1 MYLYIL
7 ISGVVIFFLVL
18 YQERKINRHQ
28 NRKLSGTYLTFYLD
42 SIKQRL
48 NEDTDILKRYL
59 LGTRPWSVKKA
70 KNSFIAIIILFI
82 FLLVN
87 QNWLKYDILI
97 FLGMTLLVEIVI
109 LLNMARS
116 RMKKEFESGF
126 MEVLSTLTASVMAGS
141 SIHQAL
147 HRCGETIEGPV
158 GEEFSRINRRLNVGE
173 DPEYV
178 LLDAWRRFRYDEFYY
193 FIMIILMSIQ
203 RGGQLK
209 ILIGRLSRVLM
220 DNKAMENKKKA
231 MTSEARSS
239 SKIVAAIPLLFF
251 MGMKYLNPENYDF
264 IINERLGN
272 YVLYYVICSEVLGLF
287 IIWIL
292 IKRAT

>member
-1 MYLYIL
+1 MFYFVLL
-7 ISGVVIFFLVL
+7 AGFFLL
-18 YQERKINRHQ
+18 IIIICSERKINLHQ
-28 NRKLSGTYLTFYLD
+28 RKKLPSSVLYHYLVE
-42 SIKQRL
+42 KKRL
-48 NEDTDILKRYL
+48 LFENVNMIMFFLFGGKPYNI
-59 LGTRPWSVKKA
+59 KKA
-70 KNSFIAIIILFI
+70 KAGFCAISFLVCL
-82 FLLVN
+82 LLVN
-87 QNWLKYDILI
+87 HYWFKFDMLF
-97 FLGMTLLVEIVI
+97 FLTVTLLTEIMM
-109 LLNMARS
+109 LLKMAKS
-116 RMKKEFESGF
+116 RRKKEFEAGF

-147 HRCGETIEGPV
+147 HRCGETISGPV

-173 DPEYV
+173 DPEHV
-178 LLDAWRRFRYDEFYY
+178 LLDAWSRFRYDEFYY

-209 ILIGRLSRVLM
+209 VLISRLSRVLM

-251 MGMKYLNPENYDF
+251 MGMKFIMPENYDF
-264 IINERLGN
+264 VITDPLGN
-272 YVLYYVICSEVLGLF
+272 YVLYYVITSEVLGLF
-287 IIWIL
+287 IIWLL

>member
-1 MYLYIL
+1 
-7 ISGVVIFFLVL
+7 
-18 YQERKINRHQ
+18 
-28 NRKLSGTYLTFYLD
+28 GTDFSFSLN
-42 SIKQRL
+42 SVKQKL
-48 NEDTDILKRYL
+48 NENADILKRFL
-59 LGTRPWSVKKA
+59 LGESPWNIKKS
-70 KNSFIAIIILFI
+70 KNGFCAVLFLFI
-82 FLLVN
+82 LQVAN
-87 QNWLKYDILI
+87 QNWLKFDTLL
-97 FLGMTLLVEIVI
+97 FLVMTLLVEIVI
-109 LLNMARS
+109 LLNMATS
-116 RMKKEFESGF
+116 RMKKEFEAGF

-173 DPEYV
+173 DPEHV

-272 YVLYYVICSEVLGLF
+272 YVLYYVICSEILGLF
-287 IIWIL
+287 IIWML
-292 IKRAT
+292 IKRAI